1 MSVSLQIKVAVK
13 ILRQDVMTNSGAVED
28 FIREVNLMHKL
39 DHRHLIRLYGIVM
52 SSPMMMVCMSMPVL
66 HSNMFSCKRSSVL

>member
-1 MSVSLQIKVAVK
+1 MSN
-13 ILRQDVMTNSGAVED
+13 TGAVED

-52 SSPMMMVCMSMPVL
+52 TSPMMMV
-66 HSNMFSCKRSSVL
+66 